1 VKVGLREVGP
11 EDSERLLRWRNLPD
25 VARWM
30 KSTHE
35 IGRSEHD
42 RWFRGVLA
50 RERRIHWLILVDG
63 EPVGTVNISAIDPG
77 TRRCE
82 WGLYLGEEAARGT
95 GAALGASVLS
105 LDLAFEVH
113 GMSVVECE
121 VKPDN
126 DRAIALYERLGFQRA
141 GHRQTGGTELVLYEM
156 SAQNWAAVRPV
167 ALDRLRNRGAEI

>member
-1 VKVGLREVGP
+1 VKIGLREVGP
-11 EDSERLLRWRNLPD
+11 EDSARLLRWRNLPD

-35 IGRSEHD
+35 ISQDEHE

-63 EPVGTVNISAIDPG
+63 EPVGTVNISAIDRG

-82 WGLYLGEEAARGT
+82 WGLYLGEESARGT

-105 LDLAFEVH
+105 LDLAFGTH
-113 GMSVVECE
+113 GISVAECE

-126 DRAIALYERLGFQRA
+126 DRAIVLYERLGFRRA
-141 GHRQTGGTELVLYEM
+141 GRRQAGGTELDLYEM
-156 SAQNWAAVRPV
+156 SGQDWATARPV
-167 ALDRLRNRGAEI
+167 ALELLRSRGAEI